1 MSHAVKRSA
10 GRTCLSGNHL
20 PLPIL
25 GIVFT
30 GFMAFGGIASAQP
43 VAFDIPPQDL
53 GTALLAFSDQSH
65 LRITLAP
72 DIAHG
77 ASTPALRGTFEP
89 AEALRLLLGPD
100 LTYEFVDAQDVVIE
114 RRKHAAAITPP
125 DPDPPTD
132 IAGVEE
138 IVVTAQKRSEKI
150 QATPLS
156 ITAFSAA
163 DLEKMGFTNFADLT
177 NKVPSLAIT
186 PYAFAGSILEVF
198 IRGVGQSDVVNISR
212 DPGVGIYLDDVYLAR
227 STALTTD
234 LGDIERVEVLR
245 GPQGTLYG
253 RNTIGGAIK
262 FVTATPSGKF
272 DAKESIDAGNFGY
285 IRTLTS
291 IDLPEYAG
299 FSLKAT
305 FVKSDLDGWIH
316 NPGTGGDFDAKD
328 EEGYRLALR
337 WRPRDDLMI
346 DYSFDYATQ
355 HGTPDYL
362 QRGYDYPPQDYPG
375 VTDTSPLQPGRVD
388 RAWRPVD
395 LTLKDDFKTYGH
407 ALTVTWEAT
416 DQMTLK
422 SVTAYRENDSNFT
435 LDTAEAFNTPQIDY
449 YVLAERQ
456 FSQEV
461 ILSGSDDDLALKYT
475 IGALGFVESGS
486 PDFGF
491 INTPFIN
498 HLPRISDLSFVPG
511 SARNRSAGGYANV
524 TWTPPI
530 LDDRLSIILGGRYSW
545 DRRDASGGFIRSSGS
560 VSYTSFDPS
569 ATIDYRWSHDLH
581 TYFKYSQGYRA
592 GGFNLYNVVLRPFQ
606 PESLSAWE
614 VGLKSSW
621 WGDRLRFNIDG
632 FDADYRDIQVNIV
645 TLDPVL
651 HSLVT
656 VTENLG
662 RATYQGIETDLAFV
676 PVDGLT
682 LTANYSY
689 LNAGSESSLTPLPFA
704 PHAQYN
710 LGADYRF
717 GAVGPGVL
725 TGIVGWSWIG
735 RESAGGVTIPGYGL
749 INARLTLGEILVGD
763 GKLSVSLWS
772 KNLADRR
779 YLYVNSGA
787 GAIAFGEPRAF
798 GANLTFAY

>member
-305 FVKSDLDGWIH
+305 FVKSDIDGWIH

-486 PDFGF
+486 QVFGF
-491 INTPFIN
+491 INNPFIT

>member
-1 MSHAVKRSA
+1 MPHASLRCAGGTRLSKFDRVSA
-10 GRTCLSGNHL
+10 
-20 PLPIL
+20 
-25 GIVFT
+25 V
-30 GFMAFGGIASAQP
+30 AGIALGGYFICAG
-43 VAFDIPPQDL
+43 VAYAAPTPFDIPAQDMA
-53 GTALLAFSDQSH
+53 TALIAFSDQAH
-65 LRITLAP
+65 LRITVAP
-72 DIAHG
+72 EVPHG
-77 ASTPALRGTFEP
+77 LRAPAVRGVLEP
-89 AEALRLLLGPD
+89 AAALKLLVGTNLSF
-100 LTYEFVDAQDVVIE
+100 EFVDADDVVV
-114 RRKHAAAITPP
+114 RKTTKAAIVAPP
-125 DPDPPTD
+125 DPPDS
-132 IAGVEE
+132 GQLEE
-138 IVVTAQKRSEKI
+138 IVVTAQKYAQKM

-156 ITAFSAA
+156 ITAFGAV
-163 DLEKMGFTNFADLT
+163 DLQNMGFTNFSDLT

-186 PYAFAGSILEVF
+186 PYAYAGSILEVF

-234 LGDIERVEVLR
+234 LGDLSRVEVLR

-253 RNTIGGAIK
+253 RNTIGGAVK
-262 FVTATPSGKF
+262 FVTAPPSGKF

-285 IRTLTS
+285 IRSLTS
-291 IDLPEYAG
+291 VDLPEYAG

-305 FVKSDLDGWIH
+305 FVKSDIDGWIH

-337 WRPRDDLMI
+337 WRPRDDLTI
-346 DYSFDYATQ
+346 DYAFDYATQ

-375 VTDTSPLQPGRVD
+375 VTETSPLQPGRVD
-388 RAWRPVD
+388 QSWRPVD
-395 LTLKDDFKTYGH
+395 IPLKDDFKAFGH
-407 ALTVTWEAT
+407 ALTVTWDAT
-416 DQMTLK
+416 DQMTVK
-422 SVTAYRENDSNFT
+422 SVTAYREDDSNFT
-435 LDTAEAFNTPQIDY
+435 LDTAEAYNTPQIEY

-456 FSQEV
+456 ISQEF
-461 ILSGSDDDLALKYT
+461 ILSGTDDERALKYT
-475 IGALGFVESGS
+475 AGLLGFTESGS
-486 PDFGF
+486 QIYGF
-491 INTPFIN
+491 INNSFIT
-498 HLPRISDLSFVPG
+498 HLPRTSDLALVPG
-511 SARNRSAGGYANV
+511 SARNWSAGAYANV

-530 LDDRLSIILGGRYSW
+530 LNDRMSIILGGRYSW
-545 DRRDASGGFIRSSGS
+545 DRRYASGGFIPGSGH
-560 VSYTSFDPS
+560 VRYTSVDPS
-569 ATIDYRWSHDLH
+569 ATIDYRWTDQLH
-581 TYFKYSQGYRA
+581 TYAKYSQGYRA

-621 WGDRLRFNIDG
+621 WGERLRFNIDG
-632 FDADYRDIQVNIV
+632 FDADYRDIQVDTV
-645 TLDPVL
+645 TLDPIL

-662 RATYQGIETDLAFV
+662 QATYQGIETDLAFV
-676 PVDGLT
+676 PADGLT

-689 LNAGSESSLTPLPFA
+689 LNASTRSSLTPLPFA

-710 LGADYRF
+710 LGAEYRF

-735 RESAGGVTIPGYGL
+735 RESAGGVAIPGYGL
-749 INARLTLGEILVGD
+749 INARMTLGEIPVGD

-772 KNLADRR
+772 KNLADRH

-787 GAIAFGEPRAF
+787 GAIAYGEPRSF
-798 GANLTFAY
+798 GANLTYAY